1 MNSSMNLD
9 EFESQVKDA
18 IEVGL
23 NRLQTVTLL
32 VVNLEQQLEST
43 RQSMQELTQVID
55 NFITA
60 EKQKRDQDQ
69 N

>member
-1 MNSSMNLD
+1 MNLD
-9 EFESQVKDA
+9 EFEVQVKDA
-18 IEVGL
+18 LEVGL

-43 RQSMQELTQVID
+43 RQSLQELTQVID

-60 EKQKRDQDQ
+60 EKHKRDQDQ

>member
-1 MNSSMNLD
+1 MNLD
-9 EFESQVKDA
+9 ELEAQVKDA
-18 IEVGL
+18 FDVGL

-43 RQSMQELTQVID
+43 RQSIQELTQVVD

-60 EKQKRDQDQ
+60 EKQKRDQD
-69 N
+69 

>member
-1 MNSSMNLD
+1 MNLD

-55 NFITA
+55 NFVTA

>member
-1 MNSSMNLD
+1 MNLD
-9 EFESQVKDA
+9 EFEAQVKDA
-18 IEVGL
+18 FDVGL

-43 RQSMQELTQVID
+43 RQSMQEFTQVID

-69 N
+69 S